1 MQSIACTMSAHGKA
15 HMNTNTNAIREHIA
29 SRIAMLDD
37 TQHAVVFKFV
47 QTYGEKFMKN
57 NNGVFIDMSMFE
69 HKELVEL
76 LDKIDSIIDT
86 SYFESEEVD
95 FASVD
100 EGNDSVCD
108 VPTTSAHL
116 PDDVYGD
123 KSLSPFAD
131 GAVDGLAGTEE
142 STVIANKFEAMSA
155 NLAKKSVNNK
165 FSLIKKKYNKQ
176 TSNEF
181 GMRRTDDT
189 HLSELC
195 EEEYI
200 IRV

>member
-1 MQSIACTMSAHGKA
+1 MTMNDTVPVS
-15 HMNTNTNAIREHIA
+15 TNAIREHIA

-47 QTYGEKFMKN
+47 QTYGDKFMKN
-57 NNGVFIDMSMFE
+57 NNGVFIDLSMFE

-100 EGNDSVCD
+100 ECSDSVCD
-108 VPTTSAHL
+108 VTTTNAHMSE
-116 PDDVYGD
+116 DGD
-123 KSLSPFAD
+123 KSLPPFAD
-131 GAVDGLAGTEE
+131 CATDCLEE
-142 STVIANKFEAMSA
+142 SAAIANKFETMTAS
-155 NLAKKSVNNK
+155 LAKKTVNNK
-165 FSLIKKKYNKQ
+165 FSLTKKKYNKQ
-176 TSNEF
+176 TTCEF

-200 IRV
+200 IRA

>member
-1 MQSIACTMSAHGKA
+1 MTMNDTVPVS
-15 HMNTNTNAIREHIA
+15 TNAIREHIA

-47 QTYGEKFMKN
+47 QTYGDKFMKN
-57 NNGVFIDMSMFE
+57 NNGVFIDLSMFE

-100 EGNDSVCD
+100 ECSDSVCD
-108 VPTTSAHL
+108 VATTSAHMSE
-116 PDDVYGD
+116 DAYDGD

-131 GAVDGLAGTEE
+131 CAADCPAGVEE
-142 STVIANKFEAMSA
+142 SAAIANRFEAMTAS
-155 NLAKKSVNNK
+155 LAKKTVNNK
-165 FSLIKKKYNKQ
+165 FSLTKKKYNKQ
-176 TSNEF
+176 TTCEF

>member
-1 MQSIACTMSAHGKA
+1 MSAQGKA
-15 HMNTNTNAIREHIA
+15 HMNTNTIREHIA

-57 NNGVFIDMSMFE
+57 NNGVFIDLSMFE

-76 LDKIDSIIDT
+76 LDKIDSIVDT
-86 SYFESEEVD
+86 TYFESDDVD

-100 EGNDSVCD
+100 ECNESVCD
-108 VPTTSAHL
+108 IPTTSAHL
-116 PDDVYGD
+116 SDDVYGD
-123 KSLSPFAD
+123 KSLSPFAESC
-131 GAVDGLAGTEE
+131 TEE
-142 STVIANKFEAMSA
+142 STVVANKFEAMSTY
-155 NLAKKSVNNK
+155 LAKKSVNNK
-165 FSLIKKKYNKQ
+165 FSLTKKKYNKQ
-176 TSNEF
+176 TSSEF